1 MTKVKA
7 NALSNNLTNDQ
18 LKALDRWLFEEKQSY
33 ELVLQKAQT
42 QLKYQGSRSSL
53 IRYFYRRRKERA
65 VEEFREMR
73 EEVGAVNGAAE
84 DLATV
89 HQASRNL
96 LARFLFE
103 KLRRSPEDMKEAL
116 SVAKLMVQT
125 DYNELLREMKEKD
138 QEMRLKAMELAKSK
152 FEFDMIAKGVKALP
166 QLQRLAETMEDPD
179 PTEYRQR
186 AIETREAMFGSGEEV
201 LAKDAEGIKPEDGGL
216 RTEDGARQEG
226 TEAKEG
232 ED

>member
-7 NALSNNLTNDQ
+7 NALWNNLTNDQ

-42 QLKYQGSRSSL
+42 QLKYQGSRASL

-84 DLATV
+84 DPATV
-89 HQASRNL
+89 HEASRKL

-103 KLRRSPEDMKEAL
+103 QLRRSPGDVKEAL
-116 SVAKLMVQT
+116 SVAKLMVQN

-138 QEMRLKAMELAKSK
+138 QELRLKAMAFAKDK
-152 FEFDMIAKGVKALP
+152 FQYDVIHSAVKALP
-166 QLQRLAETMEDPD
+166 HLQRLAETMEDPD
-179 PTEYRQR
+179 PTEYRER
-186 AIETREAMFGSGEEV
+186 AIEARQAMFGGEEEV
-201 LAKDAEGIKPEDGGL
+201 LPEDTQGEAGGKPA
-216 RTEDGARQEG
+216 E
-226 TEAKEG
+226 
-232 ED
+232 